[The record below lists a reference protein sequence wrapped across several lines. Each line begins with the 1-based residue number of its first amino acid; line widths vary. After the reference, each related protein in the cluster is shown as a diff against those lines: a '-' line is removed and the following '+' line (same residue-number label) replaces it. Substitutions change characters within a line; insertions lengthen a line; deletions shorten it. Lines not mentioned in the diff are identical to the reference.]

1 MFKFQR
7 KGGYQK
13 MKLITREDIELLP
26 TNDLI
31 FKRIYGR
38 EGSER
43 ITEDFIKAFLDL
55 DVKIDKLDNS
65 EPLETDITSEKV
77 GVLDVLATT
86 VEGIRIN
93 IEMQVG
99 NYENLEEKI
108 AFYGCELFVKN
119 FKRGQNYNQ
128 VQKTI
133 AVIILKDDYKKY
145 KEYEEYRLKWNLR
158 EEKYH
163 DLILTKNLELYII
176 SLDKIRK
183 QIAKGS
189 VKEKDKVAIW
199 TKFLL
204 TPKELKEEE
213 MEENKEVKE
222 AKKMYN
228 DFLEDDLESLRA
240 AKRHLFL
247 MDQNYLYEELPKQK
261 AKEIAKK
268 MLDSNESIEKIIEY
282 TGLTK
287 EEIEELK

>member
-1 MFKFQR
+1 
-7 KGGYQK
+7 

-65 EPLETDITSEKV
+65 EPVETDITSEKV

-183 QIAKGS
+183 QIAKGN